1 MKRNRNIIKLLLA
14 SLILL
19 NAPNVFS
26 QKLQVDVMGGLAN
39 YLGDLQYKKFT
50 FQKAQP
56 ALGLGLSYEVLPKFS
71 VRAQYIFTSLQAS
84 DANSPRAGQRQ
95 RNLSFYTKISEV
107 SLLGQYDI
115 LSLENRRLTPYLFAG
130 IGYFHFNPYAFDS
143 IGRESISARPGDGRP
158 GIAPVPRP

>member
-1 MKRNRNIIKLLLA
+1 MA

-19 NAPNVFS
+19 NGPVVFA

-95 RNLSFYTKISEV
+95 RNLSFYTKINEA
-107 SLLGQYDI
+107 SLLGQYD
-115 LSLENRRLTPYLFAG
+115 
-130 IGYFHFNPYAFDS
+130 
-143 IGRESISARPGDGRP
+143 
-158 GIAPVPRP
+158 